1 MATVMSNQDRRVEQ
15 FVVGGSTTEALGGT
29 GALVL
34 GILGLAGVVPHFM
47 LSIAAIALGA
57 AILTEGA
64 SVAAQYNR
72 ILRNSL
78 DEHVDAAEMGG
89 GLSGE
94 AIAGVTSIVLG
105 ILALLGLSPVLL
117 SAVAV
122 IVLGAGLMM
131 GTGVN
136 ARLNDLKME
145 ASDQHEKAKR
155 VAREAMVGANSAQLL
170 VGGGAVVLGILAI
183 VGIAP
188 MTLGLVAMLAM
199 GASVLL
205 SGGAVTARI
214 LTLFAR

>member
-1 MATVMSNQDRRVEQ
+1 MATVMSNQDRRVEH
-15 FVVGGSTTEALGGT
+15 FLVGGSTTEAVGGT

-34 GILGLAGVVPHFM
+34 AILGLAGVVPHFM

-72 ILRNSL
+72 ILRNSV
-78 DEHVDAAEMGG
+78 DDTVDAAELGG

-136 ARLNDLKME
+136 ARLNDLKLE
-145 ASDQHEKAKR
+145 LSQQHETAKR
-155 VAREAMVGANSAQLL
+155 AAQEAMVGANSAQLL
-170 VGGGAVVLGILAI
+170 VGGGAVVLGILSI

-214 LTLFAR
+214 LTLFSR